1 MSNFRCKLEILADE
15 KSPANNSEFWWHFF
29 KKNDSVYR
37 FFSGFEKKFLTE
49 EQDQMIFFWGGGGKH
64 KKITTLM
71 INRSISRNT
80 EHDNRAYDAFLE
92 AFSTFY
98 GSFNPFFRAQRN

>member
-1 MSNFRCKLEILADE
+1 MIVYIDFSPVLKRNFWQ
-15 KSPANNSEFWWHFF
+15 KSKIRWSFF
-29 KKNDSVYR
+29 
-37 FFSGFEKKFLTE
+37 
-49 EQDQMIFFWGGGGKH
+49 GGGGKH